1 MSEKRSRALLAD
13 DQPVILAGLRK
24 LLEPGLE
31 VVATVT
37 DGRELLTVAERLRP
51 DLVITEIS
59 MPGLDGIEAL
69 RRLQEALP
77 GTRVLVLSF
86 HTEPCWIRAVFA
98 AGARGYLTK
107 TSTPEEID
115 LAVREVLKGHFFVS
129 PAVTWAVLAGTVKG
143 VAEPS
148 EKAPATAA
156 PVEEPLTRREADI
169 AHLVGQGLS
178 NKDIAQQLGLSVTTV
193 RSHLNRIYE
202 KLGTASRVELA
213 LFAAQGRGAVM

>member
-1 MSEKRSRALLAD
+1 MPERRTTILLAD
-13 DQPVILAGLRK
+13 GHPMMLAGLRK
-24 LLEPGLE
+24 LLERDFQ
-31 VVATVT
+31 VVGAVT
-37 DGRELLTVAERLRP
+37 DGRSLLEAVEAERP

-59 MPGLDGIEAL
+59 MPGLDGIEVT
-69 RRLQEALP
+69 RRLQESLP
-77 GTRVLVLSF
+77 GTRVLILSI
-86 HTEPCWIRAVFA
+86 HTEPSWVRAAFA

-107 TSTPEEID
+107 ASSPEEID

-129 PAVTWAVLAGTVKG
+129 PAVTWALLAGTVKSA
-143 VAEPS
+143 AERS
-148 EKAPATAA
+148 GKAPAPAA
-156 PVEEPLTRREADI
+156 PAEELLTRREADTVR
-169 AHLVGQGLS
+169 LVGQGLS